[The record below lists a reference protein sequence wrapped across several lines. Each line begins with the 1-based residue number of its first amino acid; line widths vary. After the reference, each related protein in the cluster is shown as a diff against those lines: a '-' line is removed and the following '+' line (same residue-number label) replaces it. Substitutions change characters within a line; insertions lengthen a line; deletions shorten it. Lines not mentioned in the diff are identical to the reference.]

1 MKAQLRAFD
10 GTARD
15 WALSNAFKYI
25 SHTQLPQ
32 IEANKSRMREQEY
45 FNPDGIDVYREEEV
59 VYELTLLKQ
68 MQKRN
73 NNEEASSYHMMS
85 LENKD
90 GQSVNSYSFG
100 NDMVAKQR
108 KISDTLR
115 LLKINLQ
122 LERTAAFQ
130 STETIEIQEPSL
142 DHLMELFHQCKHLYS
157 IYGEVKKILTLIL
170 RQDELFNTENSVIQT
185 IMKKQSKIENQ
196 GYVLSEKD
204 E

>member
-1 MKAQLRAFD
+1 M
-10 GTARD
+10 
-15 WALSNAFKYI
+15 
-25 SHTQLPQ
+25 
-32 IEANKSRMREQEY
+32 
-45 FNPDGIDVYREEEV
+45 
-59 VYELTLLKQ
+59 
-68 MQKRN
+68 
-73 NNEEASSYHMMS
+73 
-85 LENKD
+85 
-90 GQSVNSYSFG
+90 
-100 NDMVAKQR
+100 
-108 KISDTLR
+108 
-115 LLKINLQ
+115 KINLQ

-142 DHLMELFHQCKHLYS
+142 DLLMELFHQCKHLYS